1 MKISTFPC
9 EKRSNKTTFAHLCN
23 TSLNLSGNSDSTIMK
38 LSFILPV
45 MLLFLACVSCSPS
58 KKTTAPSD
66 DKSNVSSKKIR
77 EPYHATV
84 TKMHDLVHTS
94 LDVSF
99 DWENQRLYGSA
110 TLTIKPHFYPA
121 KELFLDAR
129 GMDIREVKLVI
140 GDKYEELAYTY
151 RNDSIGI
158 TLDKWYAA
166 TDTFKVFIDYV
177 SKPEDLPVGGSSAI
191 TSDKGLYFI
200 NPDGSD
206 PEKPQQI
213 WTQGETQS
221 SSVWFPTIDKPNQ
234 KTTQE
239 IYMTVD
245 TAFLT
250 LSNGKL
256 ISSILNTSN
265 GTRTDYWRQD
275 LPHAPYLFMMAVGK
289 FAVVTDTW
297 KGKEISYYV
306 EPEYGPYAR
315 NIFGNTPEMMDFFT
329 SLLGVDYPWEK
340 YSQIVVRDYV
350 SGAMENTTATVFGEF
365 MQKDARG
372 LLDGSNE
379 EVVSHELFHQWFGN
393 IVTCES
399 WSNLPLNESFATY
412 GEYLWNEY
420 KYGRDEADYSGQN
433 DLFNYLREARN
444 KQVDLVRF
452 QYDVKEQMFDNHS
465 YAKGGRVLHMLRKY
479 TGDAAF
485 FASLKLYLESNKFKA
500 VEMHNLRLAFE
511 EVTGEDLNWFF
522 NQWFF
527 DKGHPSLKIDYEYD
541 AVAGKQKVTVQ
552 QLQSLETTPL
562 YKLPVVMDFY
572 SGNSVIRK
580 KVVIEKQTEIFE
592 FDFKEKPEL
601 VNFDAQK
608 ILLGTKTDNHTPE
621 EWVLLFKRGPM
632 YMDRYEAL
640 SKVMK
645 TFTATS
651 PEAEIVRLALSD
663 PHWNIR
669 MLAVRNSKPL
679 IAADRENMKQ
689 QLMQLAKNDH
699 KSAVRDEALTILSE
713 QFPKDAAVNQLMRN
727 AINDSSYIVM
737 ETAITHI
744 LDNNLSEG
752 LGLLKSMEKDENE
765 NIMEMVSGLY
775 KLYGGDEQYEYMTG
789 VLLDTRGY
797 SKYTAV
803 QNYGKYLLRCK
814 PKVAMAGIDRIAA
827 IGNNYPQW
835 MVRLSAVQ
843 TLSEISKSYGKTDS
857 GNPGGEIS
865 KPGDTVL
872 NDRMNTENE
881 SVRKKAEEMLI
892 EIKSKEKDLNLLKI
906 YNKAP

>member
-1 MKISTFPC
+1 MK
-9 EKRSNKTTFAHLCN
+9 
-23 TSLNLSGNSDSTIMK
+23 LNLTVPCI
-38 LSFILPV
+38 
-45 MLLFLACVSCSPS
+45 MLLLLGASCSPS
-58 KKTTAPSD
+58 KKTTSLPD
-66 DKSNVSSKKIR
+66 DKSSVTAKKTR
-77 EPYHATV
+77 EPYRATV
-84 TKMHDLVHTS
+84 TKMHDLIHTN

-99 DWENQRLYGSA
+99 DWANQRLSGSA
-110 TLTIKPHFYPA
+110 ILTLKPHFYPA

-129 GMDIREVKLVI
+129 GMDIKEVQLI
-140 GDKYEELAYTY
+140 TGEKYSELAYTY
-151 RNDSIGI
+151 RNDSICI
-158 TLDKWYAA
+158 TLDKSYSAA
-166 TDTFKVFIDYV
+166 DTLKIFIEYI
-177 SKPEDLPVGGSSAI
+177 SKPEELPVGGSSAI

-206 PEKPQQI
+206 PEKPRQI
-213 WTQGETQS
+213 WTQGEPQS
-221 SSVWFPTIDKPNQ
+221 SSVWFPTIDRPNQ

-239 IYMTVD
+239 IYITVD
-245 TAFLT
+245 TAFVT

-256 ISSILNTSN
+256 VSSILNTSN
-265 GTRTDYWRQD
+265 GTRTDYWRQE

-289 FAVVTDTW
+289 FAVVKDSW
-297 KGKEISYYV
+297 NGKEISYYV
-306 EPEYGPYAR
+306 EPAYGPYAR
-315 NIFGNTPEMMDFFT
+315 DIFGNTPEMMDFFT
-329 SLLGVDYPWEK
+329 KLLGVDYPWEK
-340 YSQIVVRDYV
+340 YAQIVVRDYV
-350 SGAMENTTATVFGEF
+350 SGAMENTTASVFGEF

-420 KYGRDEADYSGQN
+420 KYGRDEADYTGQN
-433 DLFNYLREARN
+433 DQFNYLREARN
-444 KQVDLVRF
+444 KQVDMVRF
-452 QYDVKEQMFDNHS
+452 QYDVELQMFDNHS
-465 YAKGGRVLHMLRKY
+465 YAKGGRILHMLRKY

-485 FASLKLYLESNKFKA
+485 FASLKRYLEDNKFKA

-541 AVAGKQKVTVQ
+541 AVAGKQRVTVQ
-552 QLQSLETTPL
+552 QMQSLETTPL
-562 YKLPVVMDFY
+562 YKLPVEIDFY
-572 SGNSVIRK
+572 TGNSVIRK
-580 KVVIEKQTEIFE
+580 KVTLEKQTEILE

-608 ILLGTKTDNHTPE
+608 ILLCTKTDNHTPE
-621 EWVLLFKRGPM
+621 EWVSLFKRGPM

-645 TFTATS
+645 TYTPTS
-651 PEAEIVRLALSD
+651 SEAEIVRLALND

-669 MLAVRNSKPL
+669 MLAIRNSKPL
-679 IAADRENMKQ
+679 VAADRNAMKQ
-689 QLMQLAKNDH
+689 QLMELAVNDD
-699 KSAVRDEALTILSE
+699 KSNVRNEALLILSE
-713 QFPKDAAVNQLMRN
+713 LFAKDDDVNKLMRAAV
-727 AINDSSYIVM
+727 NDSSYSVM
-737 ETAITHI
+737 QTAMTHI
-744 LDNNLSEG
+744 LDYNLPEG
-752 LGLLKSMEKDENE
+752 LALLKSMEKEDNE
-765 NIMEMVSGLY
+765 NIMEMVAGFY
-775 KLYGGDEQYEYMTG
+775 KTYGGDEQYDYMTG
-789 VLLDTRGY
+789 VLIDTRGY

-803 QNYGKYLLRCK
+803 QNYGKFLLRCQ
-814 PKVAMAGIDRIAA
+814 PKVASTGIDKIAA

-865 KPGDTVL
+865 KPGDTIL

-906 YNKAP
+906 YNKIP